1 MELADLAVDVPGYLL
16 CSLVLVCICGCCFA
30 GWMDEGL
37 RGVCSGFVPEVFLVI
52 NGPAQAGG
60 APLPFVVC
68 SKLCVRSRL

>member
-1 MELADLAVDVPGYLL
+1 MRVYVVFVAIL
-16 CSLVLVCICGCCFA
+16 C
-30 GWMDEGL
+30 
-37 RGVCSGFVPEVFLVI
+37 PVFLVI

>member
-1 MELADLAVDVPGYLL
+1 MYLG
-16 CSLVLVCICGCCFA
+16 VNVYFQVCFA
-30 GWMDEGL
+30 GWMVEGL
-37 RGVCSGFVPEVFLVI
+37 RGVCCGFMSRSFLVI